1 MEKSSPL
8 PDLWRWVGSST
19 TRISVSPS
27 FAECTRFQIELSRV
41 HMFAGSMLVFWPYAW
56 GMTMAARPLSMPLQ
70 TYASNL
76 IYVCLYSLAPRGHS
90 HAFPGAGCVW
100 DDIVDRKFD
109 RQVERTKHRPVADGR
124 VSVPGA
130 TVFLAIHI
138 VLLVAM
144 LWPVNTLAWKL
155 GLLTIFP
162 LAGFYPFMKRITYWP
177 QAWLGVSINMLSLV
191 AWGALRARL
200 DPASGALLFGM
211 WCWTIYYDTVYAC
224 QDKRDDV
231 QAGVKSTALLFGN
244 HVKKVLAVFAGI
256 FVVCL
261 ATAGVMNNQ
270 GIPYFILTVGGAAVH
285 LTLQLQNLDVDN
297 PKSCLR
303 EFESNGFAFGGI
315 VWSGLFVDY
324 VLG

>member
-1 MEKSSPL
+1 MEKPSPL
-8 PDLWRWVGSST
+8 PDLWPW
-19 TRISVSPS
+19 
-27 FAECTRFQIELSRV
+27 IELSRV
-41 HMFAGSMLVFWPYAW
+41 HMFAGSMLVFWPCAW
-56 GMTMAARPLSMPLQ
+56 GMTMAARPLSMPLE

-76 IYVCLYSLAPRGHS
+76 IYGLVGAALSHRLATSYCYSHKS
-90 HAFPGAGCVW
+90 AGCVW

-124 VSVPGA
+124 VSVLGA
-130 TVFLAIHI
+130 SVFLVIHI
-138 VLLVAM
+138 VLLVTM
-144 LWPVNTLAWKL
+144 LWPVNTLAWNL

-200 DPASGALLFGM
+200 DPASGALLF
-211 WCWTIYYDTVYAC
+211 DTVYAC

-244 HVKKVLAVFAGI
+244 HVKKFLAVFAGI
-256 FVVCL
+256 FVACL

-285 LTLQLQNLDVDN
+285 LTQQLRNLDVDD